1 MTPQVAGT
9 VDARSSVVLATGSG
23 DGRPAAERPKPDLE
37 WFRRRQARTVAALAA
52 IVAVAVLASA
62 VSDFSATY
70 ALSSVPAAFVWM
82 AQNFCPT
89 ASSLAQLAPILTQV
103 VLTVLDAVA
112 ATMLAALL
120 GIVLA
125 VLGSSSVGLE
135 NGVAKGAIR
144 LVANIF
150 RNVPM
155 IAWALLLLLSFKQNE
170 FTGFLALFLST
181 FGQIT
186 RFFLDTLDEIPS
198 GPVEALRSCG
208 AGFWQIVFQAGL
220 PLAVAELMSWTL
232 YMVETNIREATL
244 VGILTGTGIGFSFN
258 LYYTSF
264 RYDCAGLVIL
274 VTIALVLVVESISN
288 VARRS
293 MI

>member
-1 MTPQVAGT
+1 MSAGAFGSAS
-9 VDARSSVVLATGSG
+9 ARAVRGAGASAV
-23 DGRPAAERPKPDLE
+23 PDLS
-37 WFRRRQARTVAALAA
+37 WFKKRQLRTLAALVA
-52 IVAVAVLASA
+52 IVLVAEGASL
-62 VSDFSATY
+62 VSDFSFGY
-70 ALSSVPAAFVWM
+70 ALGSVPAAVAWM
-82 AQNFCPT
+82 FQNFCPT
-89 ASSLAQLAPILTQV
+89 MSSFGQLGIIVAQAV
-103 VLTVLDAVA
+103 STVFDALA

-120 GIVLA
+120 GIVLS
-125 VLGSSSVGLE
+125 VLGCSSVGVE
-135 NGVAKGAIR
+135 NGVVRGVIR
-144 LVANIF
+144 IFANVF

-170 FTGFLALFLST
+170 FTGFLALFLAT

-208 AGFWQIVFQAGL
+208 ASFWQIVFQAGL

-244 VGILTGTGIGFSFN
+244 VGLLTGTGIGFVFN
-258 LYYTSF
+258 LYYASF

-274 VTIALVLVVESISN
+274 VTIVLVLVVEAISN
-288 VARRS
+288 AARRS

>member
-1 MTPQVAGT
+1 MTPQAAGT
-9 VDARSSVVLATGSG
+9 VDACSSAVLATGSE

-52 IVAVAVLASA
+52 IVAAAVLASA

-89 ASSLAQLAPILTQV
+89 ASSLAQLAPILTQA

-288 VARRS
+288 MARRS

>member
-1 MTPQVAGT
+1 MSAGECG
-9 VDARSSVVLATGSG
+9 SMSTGSFG
-23 DGRPAAERPKPDLE
+23 NAKAGKVPDLS
-37 WFRRRQARTVAALAA
+37 WFRRRQLRALAVVAAVVL
-52 IVAVAVLASA
+52 VAEGASL
-62 VSDFSATY
+62 VGDFSFGY
-70 ALSSVPAAFVWM
+70 ALGSVPAALAWM
-82 AQNFCPT
+82 LQNFCPT
-89 ASSLAQLAPILTQV
+89 PSSLGQLGIIATQV
-103 VLTVLDAVA
+103 VSTVFDSIA

-125 VLGSSSVGLE
+125 VLGCSSVGVE
-135 NGVAKGAIR
+135 NGIVRGVIR
-144 LVANIF
+144 IFANIF

-170 FTGFLALFLST
+170 FTGFLALFLAT

-198 GPVEALRSCG
+198 GPIEALHSCG
-208 AGFWQIVFQAGL
+208 ASFWQIVFQAGL

-244 VGILTGTGIGFSFN
+244 VGLLTGTGIGFVFN
-258 LYYTSF
+258 LYYASF

-274 VTIALVLVVESISN
+274 ATIVLVLVVEAISN
-288 VARRS
+288 AARRS

>member
-1 MTPQVAGT
+1 VKAGK
-9 VDARSSVVLATGSG
+9 A
-23 DGRPAAERPKPDLE
+23 PDLG
-37 WFRRRQARTVAALAA
+37 WFRRRQLRTLAAVAA
-52 IVAVAVLASA
+52 IVLVAEGASL
-62 VSDFSATY
+62 VSDFSFGY
-70 ALSSVPAAFVWM
+70 ALGSVPAALAWM
-82 AQNFCPT
+82 LQNFCPT
-89 ASSLAQLAPILTQV
+89 ASSLGQLGMIAAQV
-103 VLTVLDAVA
+103 VSTVFDSIA

-125 VLGSSSVGLE
+125 VLGCSSVGAE
-135 NGVAKGAIR
+135 NGIVRGVIR
-144 LVANIF
+144 IFANIF

-170 FTGFLALFLST
+170 FTGFLALFLAT

-186 RFFLDTLDEIPS
+186 RFFLDTLDEIPC
-198 GPVEALRSCG
+198 GPIEALRSCG
-208 AGFWQIVFQAGL
+208 ASFWQIVFQAGL

-244 VGILTGTGIGFSFN
+244 VGLLTGTGIGFAFN
-258 LYYTSF
+258 LYYASF

-274 VTIALVLVVESISN
+274 VTIVLVLVVEAISN
-288 VARRS
+288 AARRS

>member
-1 MTPQVAGT
+1 MNAGECG
-9 VDARSSVVLATGSG
+9 AMSTGSFSNVKAG
-23 DGRPAAERPKPDLE
+23 KAPDLG
-37 WFRRRQARTVAALAA
+37 WFRRRQLRTLAAVAA
-52 IVAVAVLASA
+52 IVLVAEGASL
-62 VSDFSATY
+62 VSDFSFGY
-70 ALSSVPAAFVWM
+70 ALGSVPAALAWM
-82 AQNFCPT
+82 LQNFCPT
-89 ASSLAQLAPILTQV
+89 ASSLGQLGMIAAQV
-103 VLTVLDAVA
+103 VSTVFDSIA

-125 VLGSSSVGLE
+125 VLGCSSVGVE
-135 NGVAKGAIR
+135 NGIVRGVENGIVRGVIR
-144 LVANIF
+144 IFANIF

-170 FTGFLALFLST
+170 FTGFLALFLAT

-186 RFFLDTLDEIPS
+186 RFFLDTLDEIPC
-198 GPVEALRSCG
+198 GPIEALRSCG
-208 AGFWQIVFQAGL
+208 ASFWQIVFQAGL

-244 VGILTGTGIGFSFN
+244 VGLLTGTGIGFAFN
-258 LYYTSF
+258 LYYASF

-274 VTIALVLVVESISN
+274 VTIVLVLVVEAISN
-288 VARRS
+288 AARRS

>member
-1 MTPQVAGT
+1 MSAGECGA
-9 VDARSSVVLATGSG
+9 VPAGSFSDVGSG
-23 DGRPAAERPKPDLE
+23 KVPDLS
-37 WFRRRQARTVAALAA
+37 WFRKRQLRTLVAVAA
-52 IVAVAVLASA
+52 IVLVAEGASL
-62 VSDFSATY
+62 VSDFSFGY
-70 ALSSVPAAFVWM
+70 ALGSVPAAIAWM
-82 AQNFCPT
+82 LQNFCPT
-89 ASSLAQLAPILTQV
+89 ASSLGQLGMIATQV
-103 VLTVLDAVA
+103 VSTVFDSVA

-125 VLGSSSVGLE
+125 VLGCSSVGVE
-135 NGVAKGAIR
+135 NGIVRGVIR
-144 LVANIF
+144 VFANIF

-170 FTGFLALFLST
+170 FTGFLALFLAT

-198 GPVEALRSCG
+198 GPIEALRSCG
-208 AGFWQIVFQAGL
+208 ASFWQIVFQAGL

-244 VGILTGTGIGFSFN
+244 VGLLTGTGIGFAFN
-258 LYYTSF
+258 LYYASF

-274 VTIALVLVVESISN
+274 VTIVLVLVVEAISN
-288 VARRS
+288 AARRS